1 MRAKNYLQKN
11 IEIWSSTHPKEA
23 VWLSYAENDNLV
35 FLKTKKNE
43 INLKSRKS
51 GQFYHSPINAFQ
63 EAQKWFKGLN
73 LEKTDVLYVYGIGLG
88 YYYEAAKKW
97 LENPDRRLVFLEDDI
112 GVIYRFFETK
122 KASEMLKDSQVY
134 LYYFQEI
141 TDAEAIFNRLFW
153 NFHMAKI
160 GFSALHLYENR
171 KNERY
176 ESLRYK
182 ITYDSAVKNSLLE
195 EYLIYGAPFFKNFYP
210 NLLTLSSAYLGNSL
224 FGKFKNV
231 PAIICG
237 AGPSLEKNIHLLKS
251 LGNKA
256 IIFAGSSALNALA
269 ASGVDIHFGAGID
282 PNPAQEERLGQL
294 PNVNF
299 PFFYRNRIYPPAL
312 KLIKGPK
319 LYITGSG
326 GYEVAE
332 WFERQLNIQGELI
345 DEGRNVINFCLEIAY
360 ALGCNPI
367 ITVGAD
373 LAYTGD
379 KKYAPGVIGNVLLSK
394 EAVLC
399 TESAYDS
406 SLMKRDILGNPVQT
420 LWKWVAESNWI
431 ADFGKKH
438 PEITL
443 INATEGGLGFPGVP
457 NKSLKQVINKY
468 LKKQFQIRA
477 RINKQIKN
485 AKLTQISKKK
495 VIEVVTEL
503 RDSLKR
509 CSNDLD
515 ILLYENEQLKKI
527 MAENGDTDH
536 LQTSKAMLIEIE
548 LSEEPAFQAVLQIF
562 NDVCSRLLERELISS
577 KNQNEREKALLKL
590 KLNTKKFQ
598 FLKNVCQVNIEL
610 IDRSTSGITKP
621 IHYAEVNSGNSRPLS
636 MRQD

>member
-1 MRAKNYLQKN
+1 MSAKNFLQKN

-23 VWLSYAENDNLV
+23 VWLSYAENENLI
-35 FLKTKKNE
+35 FCKTKEDE
-43 INLKSRKS
+43 INLKNRKS
-51 GQFYHSPINAFQ
+51 GQFYHSSINALQ

-73 LEKTDVLYVYGIGLG
+73 LETTHVLYIYGIGLG
-88 YYYEAAKKW
+88 YYYDAAKKW
-97 LENPDRRLVFLEDDI
+97 LGENSDRKLVFLEDDI

-122 KASEMLKDSQVY
+122 KASEMLKDSRVY
-134 LYYFQEI
+134 LYYFHEI

-160 GFSALHLYENR
+160 GFSALHFYEKA

-210 NLLTLSSAYLGNSL
+210 NLLTLSSACSGNSL
-224 FGKFKNV
+224 FGKFKNI

-237 AGPSLEKNIHLLKS
+237 AGPSLEKNIHLLKT
-251 LGNKA
+251 LGNRA
-256 IIFAGSSALNALA
+256 LIFAGSSALNALA
-269 ASGVDIHFGAGID
+269 ASEVDIHFGAGID
-282 PNPAQEERLGQL
+282 PNPAQEERLSQL
-294 PNVNF
+294 SNVNF

-326 GYEVAE
+326 GYDIAE
-332 WFERQLNIQGELI
+332 WFEKQLNIQGTLI

-394 EAVLC
+394 DAVLC
-399 TESAYDS
+399 AESAYDS
-406 SLMKRDILGNPVQT
+406 TLMKKDIHGKPVQT
-420 LWKWVAESNWI
+420 LWKWVAESNWT
-431 ADFGKKH
+431 ADFAKQH

-457 NKSLKQVINKY
+457 NKSLKQVIDKY
-468 LKKQFQIRA
+468 LKKRFQLKA
-477 RINKQIKN
+477 RINKQIEN
-485 AKLTQISKKK
+485 AKLTQVSKKK
-495 VIEVVTEL
+495 VINVLTDL

-509 CSNDLD
+509 CLDDLD
-515 ILLYENEQLKKI
+515 ILLAENELVKK
-527 MAENGDTDH
+527 MLAEDGDPDH
-536 LQTSKAMLIEIE
+536 LQTSTAMLMEIE
-548 LSEEPAFQAVLQIF
+548 LSEEPGFLAVLQIF
-562 NDVCSRLLERELISS
+562 NDVCSRLLEHELVSA
-577 KNQNEREKALLKL
+577 KNQSEREKALLKL
-590 KLNTKKFQ
+590 ELNTKKFQ

-610 IDRSTSGITKP
+610 M
-621 IHYAEVNSGNSRPLS
+621 HLVL
-636 MRQD
+636 

>member
-1 MRAKNYLQKN
+1 MSDKNFLQTN
-11 IEIWSSTHPKEA
+11 IEIWASTHPKEA
-23 VWLSYAENDNLV
+23 VWLPYAENKNLV
-35 FLKTKKNE
+35 FCGTKKKE
-43 INLKSRKS
+43 INLKSKKS
-51 GQFYHSPINAFQ
+51 AQFYHSPSNALQ
-63 EAQKWFKGLN
+63 EAREWFKSLDLGSTN
-73 LEKTDVLYVYGIGLG
+73 VLYIYGVGLG
-88 YYYEAAKKW
+88 YYYEVAKQW
-97 LENPDRRLVFLEDDI
+97 LGEHPDRRLVFLEDEI

-122 KASEMLKDSQVY
+122 KASTMLKDNRVY

-160 GFSALHLYENR
+160 GFSALKLYE
-171 KNERY
+171 KVKEERY

-195 EYLIYGAPFFKNFYP
+195 EYLIYGAPFFKNFYL
-210 NLLTLSSAYLGNSL
+210 NLLSLSSAYSGNSL
-224 FGKFKNV
+224 FGKYKNI

-237 AGPSLEKNIHLLKS
+237 AGPSLEKNIHLLKT

-256 IIFAGSSALNALA
+256 LIFAGSSALNALA
-269 ASGVDIHFGAGID
+269 AAGVDIHFGAGID
-282 PNPAQEERLGQL
+282 PNPAQAERLSQL

-326 GYEVAE
+326 GYDIAE

-379 KKYAPGVIGNVLLSK
+379 KKYAPGVVGNVLLSK

-399 TESAYDS
+399 AESAYDS
-406 SLMKRDILGNPVQT
+406 VLMKKDIHGKPVQT

-431 ADFGKKH
+431 ADFAKQH
-438 PEITL
+438 PDITL

-457 NKSLKQVINKY
+457 NKSLKQVIEKY
-468 LKKQFQIRA
+468 LKNRFQLKA
-477 RINKQIKN
+477 RLNKQIKK
-485 AKLTQISKKK
+485 AKLAQVSQKK
-495 VIEVVTEL
+495 VIDVVVSL
-503 RDSLKR
+503 RNSLKK

-515 ILLYENEQLKKI
+515 ILLKENEGVKKALI
-527 MAENGDTDH
+527 KGVYNGH

-548 LSEEPAFQAVLQIF
+548 LSEEPGFLAVLQIF
-562 NDVCSRLLERELISS
+562 NDVCSHLLEHELIRC
-577 KNQNEREKALLKL
+577 KNQSEKEKTLLKL
-590 KLNTKKFQ
+590 ELNGKKFQ

-610 IDRSTSGITKP
+610 IDSEFIP
-621 IHYAEVNSGNSRPLS
+621 F
-636 MRQD
+636 